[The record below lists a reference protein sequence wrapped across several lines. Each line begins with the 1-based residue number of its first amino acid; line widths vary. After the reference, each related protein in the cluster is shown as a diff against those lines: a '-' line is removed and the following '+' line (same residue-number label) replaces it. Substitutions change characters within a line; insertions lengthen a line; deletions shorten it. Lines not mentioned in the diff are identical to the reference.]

1 MKFRNSDILTLLL
14 LTAPAALL
22 QSCTY
27 HDKVIINERHEIVI
41 GVASAGTKS
50 IIDNEDG
57 SERLADMVKQC
68 FNGNGTLKE
77 NAGFGVFGF
86 KKVIE
91 TSSFLFDNQLVHPD
105 LTSYTANA
113 AAHTEQ
119 YTDWVY
125 SPLRFWDLT
134 ASYQFIGYWPYAPT
148 PADLSN
154 PGTGFYVTTS
164 VPENSTQID
173 DTHKQI
179 ILHNVPNWQL
189 VDGTEND
196 IMTATSVG
204 RYNPDYSFL
213 GSVRMSFRHV
223 LSQLVVKAYY
233 VGTNVNNTGGVE
245 IQGITLGKSD
255 PITVTNE
262 QTHEQS
268 TVTVQVL
275 GGGTDNTPASASEST
290 DFKQRYDDDNPIALT
305 NENGDNTNTIDLVN
319 SYTLPWNTSTPN
331 KKIEFKDETKPNVE
345 VTPTLVNRWLMIPHK
360 WQKLK
365 MTVDYQVE
373 ANTACKSEPVEVTLG
388 AEFDDY
394 KTLPGKKYVIT
405 LLLNTSN
412 GSVTVAD
419 VAVERWTT
427 HEIERTFYNW

>member
-1 MKFRNSDILTLLL
+1 MTLLL
-14 LTAPAALL
+14 LTAPAAMML

-27 HDKVIINERHEIVI
+27 HDKIVINERHEIVI
-41 GVASAGTKS
+41 GVASAGTKG

-57 SERLADMVKQC
+57 SERLANMVKQC
-68 FNGNGTLKE
+68 FNGNGTLKDD
-77 NAGFGVFGF
+77 AGFGVFGF

-91 TSSFLFDNQLVHPD
+91 TSSLLFDNQLVQPD
-105 LTSYTANA
+105 PASYATNA
-113 AAHTEQ
+113 AHPE

-134 ASYQFIGYWPYAPT
+134 ASYQFIGYWPYSAAT
-148 PADLSN
+148 S
-154 PGTGFYVTTS
+154 GSGFYVTSSAPDSPT
-164 VPENSTQID
+164 PIED
-173 DTHKQI
+173 AHKQI

-189 VDGTEND
+189 VDGDEND
-196 IMTATSVG
+196 IMTATKVG
-204 RYNPDYSFL
+204 RYNPDFSYV

-233 VGTNVNNTGGVE
+233 IGTYIPIDKTVTPNTGGVE
-245 IQGITLGKSD
+245 IQGITLGVSD

-262 QTHEQS
+262 QTNEQS

-275 GGGTDNTPASASEST
+275 NGGIIASSETTT

-305 NENGDNTNTIDLVN
+305 NENGDNTNTIDLVD
-319 SYTLPWNTSTPN
+319 SYTLPWNSSDTN
-331 KKIEFKDETKPNVE
+331 VKIAFKDETDPNAIVDT
-345 VTPTLVNRWLMIPHK
+345 VVNRWLMVPHR

-365 MTVDYQVE
+365 MTVDYQVG
-373 ANTACKSEPVEVTLG
+373 ANTACTSEPVEVTLG

-394 KTLPGKKYVIT
+394 KTLPGKRYVIT

>member
-1 MKFRNSDILTLLL
+1 MTLLL
-14 LTAPAALL
+14 LTAPAAMML

-41 GVASAGTKS
+41 GVASAGTKG

-57 SERLADMVKQC
+57 SERLANMVKQC
-68 FNGNGTLKE
+68 FNGSTLKE

-105 LTSYTANA
+105 PTSYAANTA
-113 AAHTEQ
+113 HPE

-134 ASYQFIGYWPYAPT
+134 ASYQFIGYWPYSAAT
-148 PADLSN
+148 S
-154 PGTGFYVTTS
+154 GSGFYVTSSAPDSPT
-164 VPENSTQID
+164 PIED
-173 DTHKQI
+173 AHKQI

-196 IMTATSVG
+196 IMTATKVG
-204 RYNPDYSFL
+204 RYNPDFSYV
-213 GSVRMSFRHV
+213 GSVRMSFHHI
-223 LSQLVVKAYY
+223 LSQLEVKAYY
-233 VGTNVNNTGGVE
+233 IGTNIDNDGGVE
-245 IQGITLGKSD
+245 IHEITLSESD
-255 PITVTNE
+255 DITLLDKNGNVVLDE
-262 QTHEQS
+262 QAQQPQTFR
-268 TVTVQVL
+268 VQVL
-275 GGGTDNTPASASEST
+275 NNGTT
-290 DFKQRYDDDNPIALT
+290 DFKQRYDDDNPIELT
-305 NENGDNTNTIDLVN
+305 TNNLTN
-319 SYTLPWNTSTPN
+319 SYTLPWSTTY
-331 KKIEFKDETKPNVE
+331 KKIAFKDETKPNAV
-345 VTPTLVNRWLMIPHK
+345 VDPTVVNRWLMIPHR

-365 MTVDYQVE
+365 MKVKYMERNDVII
-373 ANTACKSEPVEVTLG
+373 SEPVEVTLG

-394 KTLPGKKYVIT
+394 KTLPGKRYVIT

>member
-27 HDKVIINERHEIVI
+27 HDKIVINERHEIVI

-68 FNGNGTLKE
+68 FNGTTLKE

-91 TSSFLFDNQLVHPD
+91 TSSLLFDNQLVHPD
-105 LTSYTANA
+105 PTSYTVN
-113 AAHTEQ
+113 TEHPE

-134 ASYQFIGYWPYAPT
+134 ASYQFIGYWPYSAAT
-148 PADLSN
+148 S
-154 PGTGFYVTTS
+154 GTGFYVTTS
-164 VPENSTQID
+164 VPDSPTPIED
-173 DTHKQI
+173 AHKQI

-233 VGTNVNNTGGVE
+233 IGNNIDNSGGVE
-245 IQGITLGKSD
+245 IQEITLIESD
-255 PITVTNE
+255 DITLLDKNGNEVLDEQTNE
-262 QTHEQS
+262 PKTFK
-268 TVTVQVL
+268 VQVL
-275 GGGTDNTPASASEST
+275 DGGTIASPETT
-290 DFKQRYDDDNPIALT
+290 DFKQRYYDNNPVELSTADV
-305 NENGDNTNTIDLVN
+305 ENPNTIDLAV

-331 KKIEFKDETKPNVE
+331 VKIEFKDETDPNV
-345 VTPTLVNRWLMIPHK
+345 VVDPKVVNRWLMIPHR

-365 MTVDYQVE
+365 MKVKYKEGDGENNIVTSE
-373 ANTACKSEPVEVTLG
+373 AVEVTLG

>member
-1 MKFRNSDILTLLL
+1 MTLLL
-14 LTAPAALL
+14 LTALSALML

-27 HDKVIINERHEIVI
+27 HDKVVINERHEIVI

-68 FNGNGTLKE
+68 FNGNGTLKDD
-77 NAGFGVFGF
+77 AGFGVFGF

-105 LTSYTANA
+105 QASYTANV

-134 ASYQFIGYWPYAPT
+134 ASYQFIGYWPYSAAT
-148 PADLSN
+148 S
-154 PGTGFYVTTS
+154 GTGFYVTTS
-164 VPENSTQID
+164 VPDSPTPIED
-173 DTHKQI
+173 AHKQI
-179 ILHNVPNWQL
+179 TLHNVPNWQL

-213 GSVRMSFRHV
+213 GSVRMSFHHV
-223 LSQLVVKAYY
+223 LSQLEVKAYY
-233 VGTNVNNTGGVE
+233 IGTYIPINENVTPHTGGVE

-275 GGGTDNTPASASEST
+275 GGGTGNTPASASEST

-319 SYTLPWNTSTPN
+319 SYTLPWNTSATN

-365 MTVDYQVE
+365 MTVDYQVG
-373 ANTACKSEPVEVTLG
+373 ANTACTSEPVEVTLG

-394 KTLPGKKYVIT
+394 KTLPGKRYVIT